1 MLGHDHVEF
10 APAGLNPLAPTSLPR
25 GRVARTLAA
34 MAEEMR
40 AESPFGLQGAHENIW
55 HIARAERW
63 SDGQLIGHRTFSGR
77 NYPASVDQRNLEG
90 LDQVCSDCTAQVSQ
104 SH

>member
-1 MLGHDHVEF
+1 
-10 APAGLNPLAPTSLPR
+10 
-25 GRVARTLAA
+25 

-40 AESPFGLQGAHENIW
+40 PEAPFGLQGANENIW

-63 SDGQLIGHRTFSGR
+63 SDESLIGHRTFCGR
-77 NYPASVDQRNLEG
+77 NYGASVQRSELEA
-90 LDQVCSDCTAQVSQ
+90 LDQVCSDCTAQVAQ

>member
-1 MLGHDHVEF
+1 MGPVRSPGTF
-10 APAGLNPLAPTSLPR
+10 AR
-25 GRVARTLAA
+25 GSGKLTHSPGRGEVIRLAA

-40 AESPFGLQGAHENIW
+40 PESPFGLQGAHENIW

-63 SDGQLIGHRTFSGR
+63 SDGQFIGHRTFCGR
-77 NYPASVDQRNLEG
+77 NYAALVERRDLDG
-90 LDQVCSDCTAQVSQ
+90 LDQVCSDCEAQVSQ